1 MLSEKNLLEIKE
13 YEEAGIDVVAIGSG
27 GTLDYATKGI
37 GGCEYCDQCSV
48 FRLRPDPDPFDWFR
62 DGDMKAVCLE
72 VNGVIEG
79 SLETPSE
86 CTNIRK
92 PLYCPK
98 LGRELSEEEKKTAAE
113 SLKWAKE
120 RMKRR

>member
-1 MLSEKNLLEIKE
+1 MLSEKNLREIKE
-13 YEEAGIDVVAIGSG
+13 YEEAGIDVVAIGSH
-27 GTLDYATKGI
+27 GTLGYSTKGM
-37 GGCEYCDQCSV
+37 GGCEYCDQCSA
-48 FRLRPDPDPFDWFR
+48 FRLLPDSDPLDWFR

-79 SLETPSE
+79 PLERPSE
-86 CTNIRK
+86 WTNIRK

-113 SLKWAKE
+113 RLKWAKE
-120 RMKRR
+120 RMK